1 MIKLKFFNSN
11 FLRTTKLDSL
21 KKEFFTRMCDRPMKV
36 PALTA
41 KLKAVMS
48 PSEFETLM
56 ASTALSENKEE
67 RAAILS
73 YANYLAK
80 LNQSLDNTVAI
91 RAADPQSLSVSDWIN
106 VHNTLTEQ
114 YASHMAQQVQTA
126 TASCATTKDS
136 ALSNITSQAV
146 LAIDMSDFY
155 ELNRKKFGTWFK
167 LPLMSMGES
176 ILSIKSST
184 LQNVLTIIA
193 FIGLVLGIVNF
204 TAWTAQLFKQY
215 PAIAFIVGLMT
226 LVGQCLACIN
236 EVLLYDKVHRRNS
249 VLIDDKSL
257 ANKTWN
263 DVLNSQDI
271 ESSLLKSYIVDS
283 LQQERGPEL
292 IAYSL
297 ANHTPREALALFSHF
312 LFGNA
317 NTTTLIKDTIAE
329 WTLNTTEQ
337 NPWHNVLQSFDINEP
352 VNTAKTNVTKR
363 QINLQTTS
371 Q

>member
-1 MIKLKFFNSN
+1 MIKLKFLNSN
-11 FLRTTKLDSL
+11 FFRTIKLSSL
-21 KKEFFTRMCDRPMKV
+21 KKEFFKRMSDQPMKI

-48 PSEFETLM
+48 PSEFDTLM

-91 RAADPQSLSVSDWIN
+91 RAADPQSLSISDWVN

-114 YASHMAQQVQTA
+114 YANHMAQQAQTA
-126 TASCATTKDS
+126 PCATTKDS
-136 ALSNITSQAV
+136 ALSNIASQAV

-155 ELNRKKFGTWFK
+155 ELNRKNFGTWFK
-167 LPLMSMGES
+167 LPILSMGES
-176 ILSIKSST
+176 ILSIQSST
-184 LQNVLTIIA
+184 LQNVLTIIT
-193 FIGLVLGIVNF
+193 FIGLVLSIVNV
-204 TAWTAQLFKQY
+204 TAWTAQLFKPY
-215 PAIAFIVGLMT
+215 AMIAFIVGLLT
-226 LVGQCLACIN
+226 LVAQFLACIN
-236 EVLLYDKVHRRNS
+236 EVRLYDKEHRRHN

-263 DVLNSQDI
+263 DVLSSQDI
-271 ESSLLKSYIVDS
+271 EALLLKNYIVHT

-292 IAYSL
+292 IAFSL
-297 ANHTPREALALFSHF
+297 ANHTPREALVLFSYF

-317 NTTTLIKDTIAE
+317 NTTTRIKDTITE
-329 WTLNTTEQ
+329 WTFNTSGQ
-337 NPWHNVLQSFDINEP
+337 NAWHNVLQSFDINEP
-352 VNTAKTNVTKR
+352 VNTAKTNVTELR
-363 QINLQTTS
+363 LEQQIMVQ
-371 Q
+371 